1 MKNKLSDVRNHLVAM
16 LESLADPEVNAEVI
30 ERAKVTAQVA
40 GVYIAGIKVE
50 VDACRVAA
58 DLGYIPAAIDAPR
71 KVNEVS
77 GGSGQVLTFEHPKAR
92 SVG

>member
-71 KVNEVS
+71 PIQETKET
-77 GGSGQVLTFEHPKAR
+77 GRVLSFDQPARR

>member
-16 LESLADPEVNAEVI
+16 LESLADPDVGAEVI
-30 ERAKVTAQVA
+30 ERAKVASQVA
-40 GVYIAGIKVE
+40 GVYIAGVKVE

-58 DLGYIPAAIDAPR
+58 DLGLMPAAIDAPR
-71 KVNEVS
+71 QIHEAKPS
-77 GGSGQVLTFEHPKAR
+77 AGVLSFDPQARR